1 MKKRI
6 LAMVLSTALVA
17 GTLLGCGS
25 SGDSSAQTDENA
37 GSAKTEDTESD
48 EEGWTVGV
56 ATPNNAVPF
65 FARLNAG
72 MEETAEKYNITLKI
86 QDANDDTNTQ
96 VNQVETFIQQG
107 VDMIIMMPTQ
117 LESLI
122 PAAKKVNDAG
132 IPFMTVNRMLR
143 AESAKDVG
151 GDMITYVGADD
162 YSGGQKQGELLAQ
175 LLGDSGKVVL
185 IQGTLGTSMC
195 TQRQAGLEDYLAENA
210 PGIEIVDMQASNQ
223 DQTQAITVMQN
234 FLTKYAEGE
243 IDAVVAQ
250 DPYSAIGACDAIK
263 DAGRTE
269 LYEKVIGFDYPE
281 EVKDY
286 ISQGLMYGSVI
297 QAPYDQGVLA
307 METVYQYFT
316 EGSDGIE
323 ENTFTELPI
332 VYKDNVDEYD
342 PAW

>member
-1 MKKRI
+1 MKRKI
-6 LAMVLSTALVA
+6 LALMLTWMMAA
-17 GTLLGCGS
+17 GMLAGCAGQEK
-25 SGDSSAQTDENA
+25 AETEN
-37 GSAKTEDTESD
+37 EDTAEAS
-48 EEGWTVGV
+48 EENEETEGWTIGV

-72 MEETAEKYNITLKI
+72 MEDTAGKYNITLKI

-107 VDMIIMMPTQ
+107 VDMIMLMPTQ
-117 LESLI
+117 LDSLV
-122 PAAKKVNDAG
+122 PSAKQINQAD
-132 IPFMTVNRMLR
+132 IPFMTVNRMLTAGS
-143 AESAKDVG
+143 AEDVG
-151 GDMITYVGADD
+151 VDMITYVGADD

-175 LLGDSGKVVL
+175 MLGDSGKVVL
-185 IQGTLGTSMC
+185 IQGTLGSSMC

-210 PGIEIVDMQASNQ
+210 PGIEIIDMQASNQ
-223 DQTQAITVMQN
+223 DQTQSITVMQN
-234 FLTKYAEGE
+234 FLTKYSEGQ

-250 DPYSAIGACDAIK
+250 DPYSAIGACDAIE

-281 EVKDY
+281 EVKEY
-286 ISQGLMYGSVI
+286 ITKGLMYGSVI

-307 METVYQYFT
+307 IETAYQYLT
-316 EGSDGIE
+316 EGGDGIE
-323 ENTFTELPI
+323 ENTFTDLPI
-332 VYKDNVDEYD
+332 VSKENVDEYE